1 MRDMLVEMTVEEAM
15 KICGRNAKVL
25 VAVRDLEK
33 EEQEVLFEQKRREE
47 CEKLFSDIKTVV
59 SSVDDLV
66 KRMDCFTEKQDIR
79 SIRPIGLQKI
89 VLVEKWG

>member
-33 EEQEVLFEQKRREE
+33 EEQEVLFEQKRKEE
-47 CEKLFSDIKTVV
+47 YEKLFDDVKTVA
-59 SSVDDLV
+59 SSMNDLV
-66 KRMDCFTEKQDIR
+66 KRLECFTEKQDIR
-79 SIRPIGLQKI
+79 NIRPIGFQKI
-89 VLVEKWG
+89 VLVKNWE